1 MQYDLKDYK
10 KVIALGDV
18 IRTNAD
24 GDQIIDSDDHDR
36 AVEGTVVKIEMEAN
50 RFYINR
56 AGQQGDKYEVNFN
69 NEYDND
75 AIFIDILKKAELGK
89 PEMGV
94 AKKKR
99 KMWIKL
105 DRENGNVV
113 LNLRVPQ
120 EIEDYYKTISGGE
133 IQVSSKWSFSD
144 GAPVKFY
151 KLSEEA
157 IKLERR
163 VDNQTFSDYGN
174 GLVDSDYINTAM
186 LRTVGVSSKKGVKI
200 MSKHFNN
207 TSNTDLKY
215 FLDRFGLFVKLL
227 WENSISRKKIQ
238 ALITYEI

>member
-1 MQYDLKDYK
+1 MVYSLKEYK
-10 KVIALGDV
+10 KVIEVGDI
-18 IRTNAD
+18 IRTNAN
-24 GDQIIDSDDHDR
+24 GDDIVNRDNHDEV
-36 AVEGTVVKIEMEAN
+36 VEGRVIQ
-50 RFYINR
+50 INL
-56 AGQQGDKYEVNFN
+56 DDNIFFINPDNHDSPKYSIYFE

-75 AIFIDILKKAELGK
+75 AIFIEVLKKAEPQK
-89 PEMGV
+89 PELGV

-133 IQVSSKWSFSD
+133 MQTSSKWVFAD
-144 GAPVKFY
+144 NTPVKFY

-157 IKLERR
+157 LKLEKRT
-163 VDNQTFSDYGN
+163 DNQTFSDYGN

-186 LRTVGVSSKKGVKI
+186 LRTVGVSSKKGVEI

-207 TSNTDLKY
+207 TSNIDLKY

-227 WENSISRKKIQ
+227 WEGSISRKKIQ